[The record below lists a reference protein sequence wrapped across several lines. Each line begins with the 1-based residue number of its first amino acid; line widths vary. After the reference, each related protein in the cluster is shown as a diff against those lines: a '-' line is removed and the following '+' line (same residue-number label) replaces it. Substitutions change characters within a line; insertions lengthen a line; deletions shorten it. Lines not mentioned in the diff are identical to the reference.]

1 MRIAV
6 DRGPERVFRYLLR
19 EAAIDIER
27 DRVELSRLRLITP
40 AFPLVSLPGGH
51 LRRGKWMG
59 SGPMCCEYSRGTRR
73 SIGRRS
79 RWMPLKR

>member
-19 EAAIDIER
+19 EAGIDIEK

-40 AFPLVSLPGGH
+40 AFPLVSLPGGTCGGESGWA
-51 LRRGKWMG
+51 LGQCVANTRARRGVLSAVDLDG
-59 SGPMCCEYSRGTRR
+59 CH
-73 SIGRRS
+73 
-79 RWMPLKR
+79 